1 MSAHETTRWGGHF
14 PLGDPESVM
23 RTDLLPLRSQ
33 RAACKAAC
41 FLCLGAPLPRFHSS
55 SLPQGPGS
63 RAAPRL
69 HTHLPAAE
77 NGSQGGR
84 ERRESSRGE
93 AESRISG
100 EEEEEVEEEE
110 GGGRGRGRRG
120 AEGKGGE
127 RRVEGR
133 GRGSQAGGER
143 ENVAG
148 GGEEGKKELPASPPR
163 DLR

>member
-1 MSAHETTRWGGHF
+1 M
-14 PLGDPESVM
+14 
-23 RTDLLPLRSQ
+23 
-33 RAACKAAC
+33 
-41 FLCLGAPLPRFHSS
+41 LGAPLPCFHSS

-100 EEEEEVEEEE
+100 EEEEE

-120 AEGKGGE
+120 VEGEGGE

-148 GGEEGKKELPASPPR
+148 GGEEGKKELPAGPLR